1 MYLLNFRFK
10 MAFVTIVML
19 YLMRLCPCLRAIEA
33 VGVIEEFKEVTGGG
47 GEGTAGEGLPYGGSY
62 LVEDTCQFSLCGPLY
77 RQEFGVGKRPLLG
90 SCSGDCHL
98 LAINTNT
105 NRFTKEFLWQQC
117 ARMCA
122 IKYNTTQYRW
132 VGSNISNCNI

>member
-1 MYLLNFRFK
+1 MSNLQDFLHFRFK
-10 MAFVTIVML
+10 MAPKTFLMI
-19 YLMRLCPCLRAIEA
+19 YLVRLCPSIGAIEA
-33 VGVIEEFKEVTGGG
+33 AGVIDEFQEVTGGG
-47 GEGTAGEGLPYGGSY
+47 GGEIESEGLPYGGSY

-77 RQEFGVGKRPLLG
+77 REEFGVGKRPRLG

-122 IKYNTTQYRW
+122 VKYNTTQYR
-132 VGSNISNCNI
+132 